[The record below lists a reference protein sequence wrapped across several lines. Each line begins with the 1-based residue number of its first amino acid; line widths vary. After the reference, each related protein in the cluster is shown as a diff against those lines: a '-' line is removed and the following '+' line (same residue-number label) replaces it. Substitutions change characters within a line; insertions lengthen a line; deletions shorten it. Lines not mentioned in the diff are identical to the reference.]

1 MHTRKK
7 ILVFSDWFL
16 PGYKA
21 GGPIRSLANL
31 VHSLDFDFWIVTRI
45 TDHHSSQPYEGI
57 ARGNWT
63 KHRNNVQ
70 VCYVDQKEI
79 NVPFLK
85 RILREHSFDYIY
97 FNSLFSPTFTLLPL
111 RTARSMGLTERCV
124 LAPRGMLKA
133 GALSIKSKK
142 KKIFL
147 FVSKLLGWFN
157 NIRWHATNEQEEQEI
172 KRHYGQFSQVFIAP
186 NLASIVEQPH
196 VITEKKTGSIKLV
209 SIARI
214 SAEKGIREAIRFLK
228 SADIK
233 SGLECVFFGTQQ
245 DEPYLNEC
253 KQLAAEIEGASISFP
268 GEIDP
273 QEIPT
278 VLQNAH
284 FFYMATWG
292 ENFGHAIAEALQHG
306 KPVIISDRTPWRQLE
321 SAHAGWDLPLEEK
334 SFSAIL
340 SQCHRMNQIE
350 YNDWSNG
357 AKAYGRAHANDPRH
371 LQAYYSL
378 FA

>member
-31 VHSLDFDFWIVTRI
+31 VHSLEFDFWIVTRI
-45 TDHHSSQPYEGI
+45 TDHHSTKPYEGI
-57 ARGNWT
+57 EKGSWT
-63 KHRNNVQ
+63 KHRTNVQ
-70 VCYVDQKEI
+70 VCYLDQKDLT
-79 NVPFLK
+79 VPFIQ

-111 RTARSMGLTERCV
+111 RTARKMGLAERCV
-124 LAPRGMLKA
+124 LAPRGMLKP

-147 FVSKLLGWFN
+147 FVSRLLGWFN
-157 NIRWHATNEQEEQEI
+157 TIRWHATNEQEEQEI
-172 KRHYGQFSQVFIAP
+172 KRHYGQFSKVFIAP
-186 NLASIVEQPH
+186 NLASIVECTYAPA
-196 VITEKKTGSIKLV
+196 KKEFGSLKLV

-214 SAEKGIREAIRFLK
+214 SAEKGIREALQFLK
-228 SADIK
+228 SAQLNDR
-233 SGLECVFFGTQQ
+233 LECVFYGTQQ
-245 DEPYLNEC
+245 DESYLNEC
-253 KQLAAEIEGASISFP
+253 KQLASQIEGASIAFP
-268 GEIDP
+268 GEIVP
-273 QEIPT
+273 EEIPEAFEK
-278 VLQNAH
+278 AH

-306 KPVIISDRTPWRQLE
+306 KPVIISDRTPWRQLK

-334 SFSAIL
+334 SFAEIL
-340 SQCHRMNQIE
+340 GKCYNMNQSE
-350 YNDWSNG
+350 YNEWSEG

-371 LQAYYSL
+371 LQSYYSL